1 MPSVDPLDPEV
12 LAALD
17 AIDATLH
24 GEPVDPEH
32 AELAELALILRDE
45 RPAPD
50 PAFLTRLDRQVQA
63 RFATPVLRAPR
74 RRAGRWTARWR
85 EPLAAVAGLAALC
98 VAVIVLA
105 GGGSSGPAVHQGA
118 AVHRSASGAPA
129 SSGPSAPSG
138 ASTGGT
144 STTAASSAGAAG
156 GGASN
161 GAAAP
166 GAAPLPR
173 AGGGRDLTQSARV
186 GLEASP
192 GGLAAVAQEVFDVI
206 GDEHGVVL
214 ASHVT
219 QTSGGPEFATFSLK
233 VTAGRLEITLDRLSR
248 LRHARVT
255 SREDVSADVTARVD
269 NTRAS
274 LAAERATRR
283 SLLGQL
289 AATDVAAQAD
299 RLQREAARVLRRID
313 REDAMLAALHH
324 RVLDSTIGL
333 TLQSPPVI
341 HRAHRSTGAFTFTS
355 ALHDAGHI
363 LLLAAGVALI
373 ALAVLVPLGLVVVI
387 CAWVWSLV
395 LRRRREGVLGPS

>member
-1 MPSVDPLDPEV
+1 
-12 LAALD
+12 
-17 AIDATLH
+17 
-24 GEPVDPEH
+24 
-32 AELAELALILRDE
+32 
-45 RPAPD
+45 
-50 PAFLTRLDRQVQA
+50 
-63 RFATPVLRAPR
+63 
-74 RRAGRWTARWR
+74 
-85 EPLAAVAGLAALC
+85 
-98 VAVIVLA
+98 
-105 GGGSSGPAVHQGA
+105 
-118 AVHRSASGAPA
+118 
-129 SSGPSAPSG
+129 
-138 ASTGGT
+138 
-144 STTAASSAGAAG
+144 
-156 GGASN
+156 
-161 GAAAP
+161 
-166 GAAPLPR
+166 
-173 AGGGRDLTQSARV
+173 
-186 GLEASP
+186 
-192 GGLAAVAQEVFDVI
+192 
-206 GDEHGVVL
+206 VL

-219 QTSGGPEFATFSLK
+219 QTSGGPGFATFSLQ

-341 HRAHRSTGAFTFTS
+341 HRARRSTGAFTFTS